1 MLNPNLVFL
10 FLTLKIFFQNCFLAT
25 ISIFHKVFEQTWF
38 DANIVDNLE
47 TKIID
52 SIMFL
57 LLQFIFGG
65 ASKEDSSSGE
75 STESENEQA
84 DTKIDLDE
92 R

>member
-1 MLNPNLVFL
+1 
-10 FLTLKIFFQNCFLAT
+10 
-25 ISIFHKVFEQTWF
+25 
-38 DANIVDNLE
+38 
-47 TKIID
+47 
-52 SIMFL
+52 MFL

>member
-1 MLNPNLVFL
+1 
-10 FLTLKIFFQNCFLAT
+10 
-25 ISIFHKVFEQTWF
+25 
-38 DANIVDNLE
+38 
-47 TKIID
+47 
-52 SIMFL
+52 MFL

-75 STESENEQA
+75 STESENEQV